1 MAMKCPKCGYQRKLT
16 DDVPDWQCPEC
27 GVAYHK
33 VKADEVAPQ
42 ADSETINSPIKTPV
56 KIRLT
61 DTSRPQR
68 PVKRGISFRHLRITF
83 LLIILAAVVADAW
96 LTKVRTTDW
105 DRPLRVV
112 IYPINPDQ
120 SAVATD
126 YIRGLRAADFQ
137 PVADFMAAE
146 AARYGLGIKE
156 PVDLFMGP
164 QVAGIPPLPPVGGDT
179 WQIMLWSL
187 KFRYWSFV
195 VDEYDGPAPHI
206 RIFVIYHDP
215 EVTQAL
221 KHSTGL
227 EKGMISVVH
236 AFAAERLR
244 DQNHVVIAH
253 EMLHTLGASDK
264 YDRSSNLPIYPDGY
278 ADPQRSPL
286 YPQVYAEI
294 MAGKR
299 AVSASEAIMPD
310 SLEQALIGL
319 RTASEIGWT
328 Q

>member
-1 MAMKCPKCGYQRKLT
+1 MKCPKCQYQRLLT
-16 DDVPDWQCPEC
+16 DDVPDWQCPQC

-33 VKADEVAPQ
+33 VLAAQEDTNQVAP
-42 ADSETINSPIKTPV
+42 TPV
-56 KIRLT
+56 KIRLNT
-61 DTSRPQR
+61 FEKETV

-83 LLIILAAVVADAW
+83 LLIILAAVVAEAW

-112 IYPINPDQ
+112 VYPINPDQ
-120 SAVATD
+120 STAAAD
-126 YIRGLRAADFQ
+126 YIKSLHANQFQ
-137 PVADFMAAE
+137 PVADFMASE
-146 AARYGLGIKE
+146 AARYGLTIKE
-156 PVDLFMGP
+156 PVDLFLGP
-164 QVAGIPPLPPVGGDT
+164 QVETIPPLPPVGGDIL
-179 WQIMLWSL
+179 QIMLWSL

-215 EVTQAL
+215 EVISAL

-244 DQNHVVIAH
+244 AQNHVVIAH

-264 YDRSSNLPIYPDGY
+264 YDMSNGLPIFPHGY
-278 ADPQRSPL
+278 ADPAQAPT
-286 YPQVYAEI
+286 YPQSYAEI
-294 MAGKR
+294 MAGKV
-299 AVSASEAIMPD
+299 ALSPSEAEMPE
-310 SLEQALIGL
+310 SLEQSLIGEL
-319 RTASEIGWT
+319 TAHEIGWVRE
-328 Q
+328 